1 MVARKKI
8 AKCGKRSDKNPS
20 RPKYWASGRL
30 ALRKVRALVRSGYTI
45 NGAIH
50 CWLAARNRHTGV
62 VPTQTAFERFCRASV
77 QRKEHLDAKH

>member
-1 MVARKKI
+1 MQARKKI

-30 ALRKVRALVRSGYTI
+30 AMRKVRALVRSGYTV

-50 CWLAARNRHTGV
+50 YWIGARKRHGGV
-62 VPTQTAFERFCRASV
+62 VPTQVAFERFCRTSV
-77 QRKEHLDAKH
+77 RAKAESGHD